1 MSQRLGPTPK
11 VAWLLLALVIMA
23 CEDSTRVAEYDWR
36 IPYGYP
42 PPFVP
47 HENPMTAGKFEL
59 GRYLFYDLGLS
70 GNGTIS
76 CASCHQ
82 QQFAFAERKT
92 TAVGS
97 LGDAHRRNSQALV
110 NVGYNLTLTWAHPY
124 MSRIERQLLIP
135 MFSED
140 PVEMGITGREREVL
154 ARLGRSP
161 YPELFTAAFGSPEP
175 EFDKVTYA
183 LASFVRGLT
192 SFDSPFDRY
201 SQGGDDLALTQS
213 ELRGLD
219 LFFSERFNCH
229 HCHNGINFS
238 EARVGHDGERVD
250 KFHNTGL
257 YSIGESHAYPASDT
271 GVHDVTRRRSDMGA
285 FRPPTLRNI
294 EVTAPYMHDGSIETL
309 GEVIDF
315 YAAGGRVI
323 TSGEFAGDGRESRY
337 KSQFVAAFEISE
349 QEKADLIAFLHAL
362 TDANFLANPAY
373 ANPWLGPIARNHPQ
387 QSESR

>member
-1 MSQRLGPTPK
+1 
-11 VAWLLLALVIMA
+11 
-23 CEDSTRVAEYDWR
+23 
-36 IPYGYP
+36 
-42 PPFVP
+42 
-47 HENPMTAGKFEL
+47 
-59 GRYLFYDLGLS
+59 
-70 GNGTIS
+70 
-76 CASCHQ
+76 
-82 QQFAFAERKT
+82 
-92 TAVGS
+92 
-97 LGDAHRRNSQALV
+97 
-110 NVGYNLTLTWAHPY
+110 
-124 MSRIERQLLIP
+124 

-309 GEVIDF
+309 EEVIDF
-315 YAAGGRVI
+315 YADGGRNI
-323 TSGEFAGDGRESRY
+323 IAGKHKGDGRKNPN
-337 KSQFVAAFEISE
+337 KSIFVKQIQLTE
-349 QEKADLIAFLHAL
+349 QEKTDLI
-362 TDANFLANPAY
+362 NFLKSLSDTSFITNKKLSNPHSK
-373 ANPWLGPIARNHPQ
+373 N
-387 QSESR
+387 S